1 MQLGLKN
8 PQRIISSVEPLG
20 LANLI
25 DIREKLG
32 YFIPY
37 IGVTIWFDWRWYER
51 SKLWKATDSW
61 AKLTGTK
68 QRLKASN
75 ILKNNPPRRLII
87 SIPQKRQRDWGNAII
102 NMGGCQGEE
111 GTLHGPQRRQMTM
124 WLELDKSREWFYGG
138 VKAGITCIGQLF

>member
-37 IGVTIWFDWRWYER
+37 IGVTI
-51 SKLWKATDSW
+51 
-61 AKLTGTK
+61 
-68 QRLKASN
+68 
-75 ILKNNPPRRLII
+75 
-87 SIPQKRQRDWGNAII
+87 
-102 NMGGCQGEE
+102 
-111 GTLHGPQRRQMTM
+111 
-124 WLELDKSREWFYGG
+124 
-138 VKAGITCIGQLF
+138 